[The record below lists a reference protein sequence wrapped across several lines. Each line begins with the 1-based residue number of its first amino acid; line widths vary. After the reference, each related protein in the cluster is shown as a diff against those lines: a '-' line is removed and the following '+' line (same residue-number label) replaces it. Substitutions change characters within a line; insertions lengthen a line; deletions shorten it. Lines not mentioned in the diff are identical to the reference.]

1 MKRVIRR
8 TMDRKRPEYKLC
20 QFCGGKAGREETVCP
35 RCGRLMVRNLREA
48 GKAELLAEE
57 REAAFSVPENSRTAR
72 ILFDQVA
79 EEADEGYG
87 KEIEI

>member
-1 MKRVIRR
+1 
-8 TMDRKRPEYKLC
+8 
-20 QFCGGKAGREETVCP
+20 
-35 RCGRLMVRNLREA
+35 MVRNLREA

>member
-1 MKRVIRR
+1 MKWMIRR

-20 QFCGGKAGREETVCP
+20 QCCGGKAGREETVCP
-35 RCGRLMVRNLREA
+35 YCGRLMVRNLREA

-57 REAAFSVPENSRTAR
+57 REATFCAPESHRTAR
-72 ILFDQVA
+72 ILFDQIA
-79 EEADEGYG
+79 EEADEGCG